1 MYIIKGLVKLAGS
14 IMTQGEKFKWVLI
27 SLNLTERVTPL
38 KNRQQSN
45 SENAIY
51 KQWKYSENAVTQ
63 FFVVSIYK

>member
-1 MYIIKGLVKLAGS
+1 MLPQLSIRSYHEFKDRIMYIIKGLVKLAGS

-38 KNRQQSN
+38 KIRQQSN

-51 KQWKYSENAVTQ
+51 KQ
-63 FFVVSIYK
+63 